1 LKNRLENGQIMARKK
16 RKSPAVKRA
25 PKRAASQALER
36 AVDNVGQAS
45 SLFPSGNENP
55 RQARRLSDG

>member
-1 LKNRLENGQIMARKK
+1 MARKK

-25 PKRAASQALER
+25 PKRAASQALES

-45 SLFPSGNENP
+45 SLFPSENENP

>member
-1 LKNRLENGQIMARKK
+1 LENGQIMARKK
-16 RKSPAVKRA
+16 CKSPAVERA

-45 SLFPSGNENP
+45 SLFPSENENP